1 MEITLTTHG
10 KVVQLELPDGDHI
23 SNVIQKNKDWY
34 EKAMLED
41 IQARNLTGEAID
53 VGACF
58 GTHSLYF
65 AAICGLSVLAIEPR
79 SDNFEV
85 LLKNIE
91 LNRPVNIRVL
101 NAAVGSHTGFVT
113 LAQELAGNR
122 GSTVATVAPIGI
134 PLLTIDSL
142 STSAVALLKIDVE
155 GMELDVLHGAEATIK
170 HNRPMIYVE
179 APHTHE
185 SVSKFLRG
193 LNYREVGKWNAT
205 PTYGFAPR

>member
-10 KVVQLELPDGDHI
+10 KVVQLELPEGDHI
-23 SNVIQKNKDWY
+23 SNVFAKNKDWY

-41 IQARNLTGEAID
+41 IRARNLGGEAID

-65 AAICGLSVLAIEPR
+65 AAVCGLSVLAIEPR

-85 LLKNIE
+85 LLRNIE
-91 LNRPVNIRVL
+91 LNRPINIRVL
-101 NAAVGSHTGFVT
+101 NAAVGSHEGFVT

-122 GSTVATVAPIGI
+122 GSTTATVAATGVPM
-134 PLLTIDSL
+134 LTIDSL
-142 STSAVALLKIDVE
+142 TTSAVGLIKIDVE
-155 GMELDVLHGAEATIK
+155 GMELDVLNGAEETIK
-170 HNRPMIYVE
+170 KYRPMIYVE
-179 APHTHE
+179 APHTYAQ
-185 SVSKFLRG
+185 VTKFMRG
-193 LNYREVGKWNAT
+193 NNYREVGKWNAT

>member
-1 MEITLTTHG
+1 M
-10 KVVQLELPDGDHI
+10 QLELPDGDHI
-23 SNVIQKNKDWY
+23 SNVISKNQDWY

-41 IQARNLTGEAID
+41 IRARNLQGEAID

-65 AAICGLSVLAIEPR
+65 AAVCGFSVLAIEPR
-79 SDNFEV
+79 DDNFEV
-85 LLKNIE
+85 LLRNIA
-91 LNRPVNIRVL
+91 LNRPINIRTL

-122 GSTVATVAPIGI
+122 GSTTATVAAAGI

-142 STSAVALLKIDVE
+142 ATSSVCLIKIDVE
-155 GMELDVLHGAEATIK
+155 GMELDVLHGAEHTIK
-170 HNRPMIYVE
+170 THRPLIYVE

-185 SVSKFLRG
+185 QVSKFLRA